1 MLNTKSFLA
10 VDFGAGS
17 LKLAEFE
24 VNEASGLRL
33 KQYGIKSLGAQG
45 AQETTREAAILK
57 ALQELLAEKGIKA
70 KSVNVCAPG
79 FHVFSKFVKLPPVD
93 AGKVTQI
100 IQYEAQQNV
109 PFPLEEVVWDY
120 QILGSTSGGELEV
133 LLVAIKADIV
143 EGLFRVTET
152 TGLRLQLTD
161 VSPAALCNSFRYN
174 YGDLEDCT
182 MLLDIGAKT
191 SNLLFFEKGKVFSRS
206 INLGANSI
214 TQDFANE
221 SKLKYEAAEK
231 LKIEEGFVS
240 LGGAYEEP
248 ENPHQAA
255 ISKIARQFMTRLHIQ
270 VNQTMQFYRGQQGG
284 SAPQRLFLSG
294 GASVMP
300 YTAQF
305 FAEKLNVPVEYF
317 NPLRNVQ
324 LDPALNLEELAR
336 VAHSLGEVV
345 GLGLRN
351 LAHCPVELNLM
362 PESTLRWQSFN
373 QKKPYFIASVFSL
386 VLVIAA
392 MGFLFER
399 LAGVKA
405 DVLQPVE
412 KDVGAEAEKQVKF
425 KKAYGDW
432 STTTNEVAQV
442 VGWMSD
448 RYYWADVLSELR
460 QVLIRVEQTT
470 KDKLR
475 TDAGVW
481 IEQLTTA
488 GPRPEGE
495 ATPGLEPSARGQ
507 TGAGSAAQDAFN
519 KRYGLESR
527 RMAPPAAAEPAP
539 SGAPADGAAPASGR
553 RKPKGDPNEIATLT
567 ITFRAVSLKNV
578 SGQADADK
586 GIAYTVLQELQRSTN
601 VFDKDETR
609 TEGDVSNDEQTGTFT
624 FSVVARLKQP
634 LKL

>member
-1 MLNTKSFLA
+1 
-10 VDFGAGS
+10 
-17 LKLAEFE
+17 
-24 VNEASGLRL
+24 
-33 KQYGIKSLGAQG
+33 
-45 AQETTREAAILK
+45 
-57 ALQELLAEKGIKA
+57 
-70 KSVNVCAPG
+70 
-79 FHVFSKFVKLPPVD
+79 
-93 AGKVTQI
+93 
-100 IQYEAQQNV
+100 
-109 PFPLEEVVWDY
+109 
-120 QILGSTSGGELEV
+120 
-133 LLVAIKADIV
+133 
-143 EGLFRVTET
+143 
-152 TGLRLQLTD
+152 
-161 VSPAALCNSFRYN
+161 
-174 YGDLEDCT
+174 
-182 MLLDIGAKT
+182 
-191 SNLLFFEKGKVFSRS
+191 
-206 INLGANSI
+206 
-214 TQDFANE
+214 
-221 SKLKYEAAEK
+221 
-231 LKIEEGFVS
+231 
-240 LGGAYEEP
+240 
-248 ENPHQAA
+248 
-255 ISKIARQFMTRLHIQ
+255 
-270 VNQTMQFYRGQQGG
+270 
-284 SAPQRLFLSG
+284 
-294 GASVMP
+294 
-300 YTAQF
+300 
-305 FAEKLNVPVEYF
+305 
-317 NPLRNVQ
+317 
-324 LDPALNLEELAR
+324 
-336 VAHSLGEVV
+336 
-345 GLGLRN
+345 
-351 LAHCPVELNLM
+351 
-362 PESTLRWQSFN
+362 
-373 QKKPYFIASVFSL
+373 
-386 VLVIAA
+386 
-392 MGFLFER
+392 
-399 LAGVKA
+399 
-405 DVLQPVE
+405 VE